1 MLIRIIRAFS
11 ISIGVSVFLLNS
23 SHAEVIQ
30 IPVASQAE
38 DLQSVDRPQ
47 RGSSK
52 AQVLADYGQA
62 LSSSDNVGEP
72 PISRWEYQNFYVVF
86 ESDIVIHSVLKHRP
100 KHLP

>member
-1 MLIRIIRAFS
+1 MLIRIITAFS
-11 ISIGVSVFLLNS
+11 ISIGVSVFLIKS
-23 SHAEVIQ
+23 SHAEIIQ
-30 IPVASQAE
+30 IPVASQAK

>member
-1 MLIRIIRAFS
+1 MLIRFITALS
-11 ISIGVSVFLLNS
+11 ISIGASGFLINS
-23 SHAEVIQ
+23 IHAEVIQ
-30 IPVASQAE
+30 IPIASQAE
-38 DLQSVDRPQ
+38 DLKNADRPQ

-52 AQVLADYGQA
+52 VNVLAQYGQA
-62 LSSSDNVGEP
+62 LSSTNNVGEP